1 MRGGKVETMTDKTK
15 EVLRQLACYAV
26 VGVVGGIGPV
36 LPLTACLV
44 CVGGTVIFIYLHKC
58 MQGQPLRAFF
68 LVAALL
74 WLWCNTGVTLINYS
88 NAPLALALLV
98 LGCVLVTGAG
108 RRARLGAFLLPVGA
122 LSLIPYGLRDI
133 ESGMAMAA
141 IAAWLLIF
149 GGTCYLCR
157 ALIPRRIVGGN
168 FLRYGLPYVL
178 GFSLIFGG
186 LLLARLRPD
195 EILGAIPGILM
206 LLSPDWCAIL
216 CRRSC
221 CACGV
226 QNRWWLGIL
235 SALSCLA
242 PLGFINFI
250 YNIIIY
256 F

>member
-1 MRGGKVETMTDKTK
+1 MLPMTDKSK
-15 EVLRQLACYAV
+15 EILRQLACYTAV
-26 VGVVGGIGPV
+26 GAVGGIGPV

-44 CVGGTVIFIYLHKC
+44 CAGGTVIFVYLYKC

-68 LVAALL
+68 LTCSLL
-74 WLWCNTGVTLINYS
+74 WLWCNTGVTLMNYS

-98 LGCVLVTGAG
+98 PGCILVTAG
-108 RRARLGAFLLPVGA
+108 HRPERLGTFLLPVGA

-133 ESGMAMAA
+133 ESGMMMAA

-149 GGTCYLCR
+149 GGACYLCR
-157 ALIPRRIVGGN
+157 ALIPQRIACGN

-195 EILGAIPGILM
+195 EILGTIPGILI
-206 LLSPDWCAIL
+206 LLLPDCCAIL
-216 CRRSC
+216 CRRCC

-226 QNRWWLGIL
+226 RNRWWLGIL